1 MTPADFKARLVR
13 WRKLM
18 AYARKTERRRTV
30 TEIMSWTDSICLEM
44 TNPQRAWNSKEAR
57 N

>member
-1 MTPADFKARLVR
+1 
-13 WRKLM
+13 M